1 MSFSRDVFP
10 IPCLAPTVFI
20 SLARLCTRAGVQS
33 HTPFAATVACQ
44 TSGLA
49 ATPRTPKS
57 HKTIPKRSTSTTS
70 PLPLVREP
78 RERDGHPLRR
88 PLKEM
93 DIHYVALP
101 PPTGP
106 EATRKRW
113 TSTTSPRNP
122 DRKPPEREGHPLRR
136 LLTPRP
142 PPPSFDFGQS
152 DRVRERDFE
161 IAPKF
166 AVPGPLLR
174 S

>member
-1 MSFSRDVFP
+1 MVTGYLKVIISSQTCSPYLVCDLDVY
-10 IPCLAPTVFI
+10 IL
-20 SLARLCTRAGVQS
+20 L

-49 ATPRTPKS
+49 ATPQTRNPTKQFP
-57 HKTIPKRSTSTTS
+57 
-70 PLPLVREP
+70 
-78 RERDGHPLRR
+78 RDGHPLRR
-88 PLKEM
+88 PSHRSGSPGKEM
-93 DIHYVALP
+93 DIHYVAP
-101 PPTGP
+101 S
-106 EATRKRW
+106 KRW

-142 PPPSFDFGQS
+142 PPPFDFGQS
-152 DRVRERDFE
+152 DRVREPDPE